1 MSRLRVIVVED
12 DDFTRST
19 VISALQMQGMDVVGQ
34 AAAIG
39 PAMKFVQVLRPDAVI
54 VDLDLG
60 SGPTGMDFAIAVRK
74 NYPGTGI
81 VILTTFE
88 DPRLLHPKIP
98 SPPIGTE
105 YLVKRAVGD
114 VELLSGAILKSIK
127 NVSKGNKVS
136 NKNPVSPKLEGV
148 TDSQLET
155 MRLIAQGKSNK
166 EIAKIRSV
174 TEKSVEQ
181 TISRLVT
188 QLKLPKSAA
197 SNQRVQISKLYF
209 SLTGSKSARDD

>member
-1 MSRLRVIVVED
+1 
-12 DDFTRST
+12 
-19 VISALQMQGMDVVGQ
+19 
-34 AAAIG
+34 
-39 PAMKFVQVLRPDAVI
+39 
-54 VDLDLG
+54 
-60 SGPTGMDFAIAVRK
+60 
-74 NYPGTGI
+74 
-81 VILTTFE
+81 
-88 DPRLLHPKIP
+88 
-98 SPPIGTE
+98 
-105 YLVKRAVGD
+105 
-114 VELLSGAILKSIK
+114 
-127 NVSKGNKVS
+127 
-136 NKNPVSPKLEGV
+136 
-148 TDSQLET
+148 